1 MISLQKSPIYRYVAY
16 RLEKLGEHEASL
28 ASLDAETRERL
39 ARAVAKKVMGQ
50 FLAFGAIFCL
60 GLGLLISQAWRVSD
74 ESVLVRFY
82 INLMLS
88 ANEVIQGDW
97 GPGIIGKR
105 GVILE
110 TFILL
115 LPLFIPILMVSFG
128 VMAFIARWQIKK
140 VLTQLEKSDT
150 P

>member
-1 MISLQKSPIYRYVAY
+1 MISLQKSPIYRYVASS
-16 RLEKLGEHEASL
+16 LETLDEHHSVL
-28 ASLDAETRERL
+28 TSLDADTRERL
-39 ARAVAKKVMGQ
+39 YRVVTKKVIGY
-50 FLAFGAIFCL
+50 FLTFGLVFCL
-60 GLGLLISQAWRVSD
+60 GLGLLITQAWRVSE
-74 ESVLVRFY
+74 ESAIVRFY
-82 INLMLS
+82 LNLLLS

-110 TFILL
+110 TVILL

-128 VMAFIARWQIKK
+128 VMALITRWQIKK
-140 VLTQLEKSDT
+140 ALTQLEKSDT

>member
-16 RLEKLGEHEASL
+16 SLEKLDEHHSVL
-28 ASLDAETRERL
+28 TSLDADTRERL
-39 ARAVAKKVMGQ
+39 YRVVTKKVIGY
-50 FLAFGAIFCL
+50 FLTFGLVFCL
-60 GLGLLISQAWRVSD
+60 GLGLLITQAWRVSE
-74 ESVLVRFY
+74 ESAIVRFY
-82 INLMLS
+82 LNLLLS

-110 TFILL
+110 TVILL

-128 VMAFIARWQIKK
+128 VMALITRWQIKK
-140 VLTQLEKSDT
+140 ALTQLEKSDT